1 MVASFKSFDG
11 VEKAVDR
18 FVKKAEGNDKI
29 QDAQKSAEMSSRDL
43 AKKVRADNL
52 ALHSLKGDS
61 ACPTIIYLNALIK
74 IVNPSSRLV
83 INYPKPG
90 IVAITDEQGNAV
102 LINAAEDE
110 PSVEIVGSVNTVRQG
125 IFDLG
130 DADDVDWVSVITKR
144 RSPTFST

>member
-11 VEKAVDR
+11 VEKAVGQ
-18 FVKKAEGNDKI
+18 FVKKSEGTDNI
-29 QDAQKSAEMSSRDL
+29 QDAQKWAQTSSRDL
-43 AKKVRADNL
+43 LAQIRADKL
-52 ALHSLKGDS
+52 ALHALKGDS
-61 ACPTIIYLNALIK
+61 ACPTITYLNALIK

-83 INYPKPG
+83 ISYPKPG

-110 PSVEIVGSVNTVRQG
+110 PSVETVGSVNTVRQG

-130 DADDVDWVSVITKR
+130 EADDVDWVSVTTKQ